1 MNRPGDRVGPFEL
14 VELIAARPLSNL
26 WRAERSEAGSREA
39 RVVVLR
45 IAHHTM
51 DSRAMSELRKEY
63 DALRAVQDP
72 RVRKAHGFYAG
83 FGALALEFVDGMS
96 LASVLARAAE
106 GGVSVDVPTVVDL
119 TLELAGALRVVHSA
133 GVVHGR
139 ICLDTVRLRPDGE
152 VVITD
157 FALPL
162 ERLAVIPPEFK
173 QGQPA
178 NAATDQWLLGALVA
192 NLILGVPLLGGRV
205 GDPTDGRRDLRGP
218 LAGVTAECPPLGRI
232 LSRMLARDP
241 RDRYP
246 DDGMVILDLLAALR
260 SLDGPPSRERL
271 ARASNRP
278 VGAPVAGAAQ
288 RHEPRMRPPE
298 PEPAIGPAPYP
309 APPPDLHPPPLPPLY
324 VTEPPYSLDPDG
336 PRVQPSLRRHVDA
349 TTGFPA
355 TEIISPG
362 EAGLPPVT
370 ARANRSWTPT
380 GPELVPAVHEDDTEL
395 PVVHAPRPTPPEP
408 PPEARGHRTL
418 VDGLAAFALVLLLA
432 VGAWAILSRLL

>member
-26 WRAERSEAGSREA
+26 WRAERAEAGAREPRA
-39 RVVVLR
+39 VVLR

-63 DALRAVQDP
+63 DALRAIQDP

-96 LASVLARAAE
+96 LTSVLARAAE

-119 TLELAGALRVVHSA
+119 TLELAGALRVVHAA

-139 ICLDTVRLRPDGE
+139 LCLDTVRLRPDGE
-152 VVITD
+152 VVLTD

-162 ERLAVIPPEFK
+162 ERLSVIPPEFK

-178 NAATDQWLLGALVA
+178 TAATDQWLLGALVA
-192 NLILGVPLLGGRV
+192 HLILGVPLLGGRV
-205 GDPTDGRRDLRGP
+205 GDPTDGRRDMRGP
-218 LAGVTAECPPLGRI
+218 LAGVTAECPALGRI
-232 LSRMLARDP
+232 LSRLLARDP

-246 DDGMVILDLLAALR
+246 DDGMVVLDLLAALR

-271 ARASNRP
+271 ARASNRTSGP
-278 VGAPVAGAAQ
+278 PLVAAPAKVEPPTRGA
-288 RHEPRMRPPE
+288 ESPP
-298 PEPAIGPAPYP
+298 PPIARYP
-309 APPPDLHPPPLPPLY
+309 APPPDLHPPAPPPLHI
-324 VTEPPYSLDPDG
+324 TEPPFEVDSDG

-362 EAGLPPVT
+362 EVGLPPVT

-380 GPELVPAVHEDDTEL
+380 GPELVPAVHDDDTDL
-395 PVVHAPRPTPPEP
+395 PVFDEPAPPAPEP
-408 PPEARGHRTL
+408 PPAPRSHRTL

-432 VGAWAILSRLL
+432 VGAWAILSRVL

>member
-26 WRAERSEAGSREA
+26 WRAERAETGAREP
-39 RVVVLR
+39 RSVVLR
-45 IAHHTM
+45 IAHHSM

-63 DALRAVQDP
+63 DALRAVADP
-72 RVRKAHGFYAG
+72 RVRKAHGFFAG
-83 FGALALEFVDGMS
+83 FGALALEFVEGVS
-96 LASVLARAAE
+96 LTSVLARAAE
-106 GGVSVDVPTVVDL
+106 GGLSVDLPTVVDIA
-119 TLELAGALRVVHSA
+119 LELAGALRAVHDA

-139 ICLDTVRLRPDGE
+139 LCLDTVRLRPDGQ

-157 FALPL
+157 FALPI

-178 NAATDQWLLGALVA
+178 TAATDQWLLGALVA
-192 NLILGVPLLGGRV
+192 HLILGQPLLAGRV
-205 GDPTDGRRDLRGP
+205 GDPVDGRRDLRGP
-218 LAGVTAECPPLGRI
+218 LSAVSAECPAVGRV
-232 LSRMLARDP
+232 LARMLARDP

-278 VGAPVAGAAQ
+278 LTAP
-288 RHEPRMRPPE
+288 PLMPPL
-298 PEPAIGPAPYP
+298 PAPGPP
-309 APPPDLHPPPLPPLY
+309 APPPVAYPSPPPDLLPSATLFVQPQ
-324 VTEPPYSLDPDG
+324 PPVEIPG
-336 PRVQPSLRRHVDA
+336 PRVHSSVRRHVDA

-362 EAGLPPVT
+362 EAGLPPLT

-380 GPELVPAVHEDDTEL
+380 GPELVPAVHEDDTDL
-395 PVVHAPRPTPPEP
+395 PVLEEEEPRAAEP
-408 PPEARGHRTL
+408 PPARRANRTL
-418 VDGLAAFALVLLLA
+418 YDGLAAFALVLLLA
-432 VGAWAILSRLL
+432 VGAWAILSRLF

>member
-1 MNRPGDRVGPFEL
+1 MNHPGDRVGPFEL

-26 WRAERSEAGSREA
+26 WRALRADVGSREP
-39 RVVVLR
+39 RTVVLR

-63 DALRAVQDP
+63 DALRAIQDP

-96 LASVLARAAE
+96 LTSVLARAAE

-119 TLELAGALRVVHSA
+119 TLELAGALRVVHNA

-139 ICLDTVRLRPDGE
+139 LCLDTVRLRPDGE
-152 VVITD
+152 VVLTD

-162 ERLAVIPPEFK
+162 ERLSVIPPEFK

-178 NAATDQWLLGALVA
+178 TAATDQWLLAALVA
-192 NLILGVPLLGGRV
+192 HLILGVPLLGGRV
-205 GDPTDGRRDLRGP
+205 GDPTDGRRDMRGP

-232 LSRMLARDP
+232 LGRMLARDP

-260 SLDGPPSRERL
+260 ALEGLPSRERL
-271 ARASNRP
+271 ARASS
-278 VGAPVAGAAQ
+278 
-288 RHEPRMRPPE
+288 RPPGGPASGTSQPHE
-298 PEPAIGPAPYP
+298 ARPRPTADEPAAGPAPYP
-309 APPPDLHPPPLPPLY
+309 APPPDLHPPAPPPLY
-324 VTEPPYSLDPDG
+324 IMEPPFPLDSEG

-380 GPELVPAVHEDDTEL
+380 GPELVSAVHEEDTEL
-395 PVVHAPRPTPPEP
+395 SVDDAPDPQLPELPAAPR
-408 PPEARGHRTL
+408 RNRTL

-432 VGAWAILSRLL
+432 VGAWAILSRLF

>member
-162 ERLAVIPPEFK
+162 ERLAVIPRVQAGPA
-173 QGQPA
+173 GQRRHRSMAP
-178 NAATDQWLLGALVA
+178 
-192 NLILGVPLLGGRV
+192 GRP
-205 GDPTDGRRDLRGP
+205 GCQL
-218 LAGVTAECPPLGRI
+218 
-232 LSRMLARDP
+232 DP
-241 RDRYP
+241 RR
-246 DDGMVILDLLAALR
+246 AA
-260 SLDGPPSRERL
+260 
-271 ARASNRP
+271 
-278 VGAPVAGAAQ
+278 VG
-288 RHEPRMRPPE
+288 R
-298 PEPAIGPAPYP
+298 
-309 APPPDLHPPPLPPLY
+309 
-324 VTEPPYSLDPDG
+324 
-336 PRVQPSLRRHVDA
+336 
-349 TTGFPA
+349 
-355 TEIISPG
+355 
-362 EAGLPPVT
+362 
-370 ARANRSWTPT
+370 
-380 GPELVPAVHEDDTEL
+380 
-395 PVVHAPRPTPPEP
+395 
-408 PPEARGHRTL
+408 ARGRS
-418 VDGLAAFALVLLLA
+418 DRRSA
-432 VGAWAILSRLL
+432 